1 MSLSYS
7 VSLGDLFV
15 AVLWILAVS
24 GWLLKAIKLAEESI
38 KPVVRQWVVIVRLVG
53 VCVPPIGAVLGF
65 F

>member
-24 GWLLKAIKLAEESI
+24 GWLLNAIKLAEESI

>member
-24 GWLLKAIKLAEESI
+24 GWLFMAI

>member
-24 GWLLKAIKLAEESI
+24 GWLLNAI
-38 KPVVRQWVVIVRLVG
+38 KPVVMQWVVIVRLVG

>member
-1 MSLSYS
+1 MDCRK
-7 VSLGDLFV
+7 VTF
-15 AVLWILAVS
+15 
-24 GWLLKAIKLAEESI
+24 

>member
-24 GWLLKAIKLAEESI
+24 GWLLNAIKLAEESI
-38 KPVVRQWVVIVRLVG
+38 KPVVRQWVVIVLLVG

>member
-24 GWLLKAIKLAEESI
+24 GWLLSAIKLAEESI